1 MMKDF
6 PGGSGG
12 QDSMLPK
19 WVRSLAGELKSH
31 MPQDTA
37 KQKEGVGG
45 GEMCDERYHK
55 EKPAEGQICYL

>member
-37 KQKEGVGG
+37 KQKGRGG
-45 GEMCDERYHK
+45 GEK
-55 EKPAEGQICYL
+55 NVWWTLS